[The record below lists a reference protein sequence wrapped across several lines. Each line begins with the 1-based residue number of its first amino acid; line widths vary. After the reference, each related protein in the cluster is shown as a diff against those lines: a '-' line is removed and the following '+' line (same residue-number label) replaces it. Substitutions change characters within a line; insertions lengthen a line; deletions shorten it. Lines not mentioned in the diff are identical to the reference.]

1 MKSPF
6 KAEEDFSESSS
17 ESEEEEGKSRQKTGL
32 YILKTID
39 KFSDLKNF

>member
-17 ESEEEEGKSRQKTGL
+17 ESEEEEESQDRRQVG
-32 YILKTID
+32 
-39 KFSDLKNF
+39 